1 MRRSDLDRSRIEAY
15 LHVDEIVS
23 IEEWARRRGVPL
35 ESWPHQLAARGW
47 LELAIGRAVDRA
59 LGTGLARSHS
69 AALRI
74 VCGAFGLDG
83 NSVRRGWERTR
94 KTGDKVSLTSRKIP
108 VGCDP

>member
-1 MRRSDLDRSRIEAY
+1 MRRSELDRSRIEAH
-15 LHVDEIVS
+15 LHIDEIVS

-35 ESWPHQLAARGW
+35 ATWPQQLAARGW

-59 LGTGLARSHS
+59 LSTGGARSPS

-83 NSVRRGWERTR
+83 DSVRRCWERNR
-94 KTGDKVSLTSRKIP
+94 KTGDKVSLTAGPRA
-108 VGCDP
+108 VRV